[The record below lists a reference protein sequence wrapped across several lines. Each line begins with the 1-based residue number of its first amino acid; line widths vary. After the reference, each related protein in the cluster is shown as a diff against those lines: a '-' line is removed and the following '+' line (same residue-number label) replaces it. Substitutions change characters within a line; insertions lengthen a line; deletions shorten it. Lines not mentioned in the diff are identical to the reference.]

1 MPRLSREH
9 LEARRH
15 GIGSSDII
23 AIAGLSPYE
32 GHNAWSVW
40 LDKRG
45 LAEERATTL
54 EQEAGHLVEEHVIPA
69 LYTRETGYS
78 LGPSGLA
85 QHREHRWML
94 ASFDHQVVAP
104 WSGAAR
110 PDARPG
116 DLVQASE
123 LGHYPRRTVECK
135 LVGIGMMRDWDAG
148 ADDGIPHYVRAQVAW
163 QTACTGDDDED
174 VAVLLGGTR
183 FRIFRVERDAEL
195 ERQLIAIGERWW
207 RRYIVEGAEPP
218 IDETPECRAWIAR
231 KWPKVEHPELEAMPN
246 VVEAFAA
253 RYRAAH
259 RELTAATQ
267 QKEHCGNELRSL
279 VADRAGF
286 QGEHYKVTYLAARD
300 GKRVLRVTGKGEE

>member
-1 MPRLSREH
+1 MPRLTAEH
-9 LEARRH
+9 LAARRH

-45 LAEERATTL
+45 LSEPRETTL

-94 ASFDHQVVAP
+94 ASFDHQIGPPWPAYVA
-104 WSGAAR
+104 
-110 PDARPG
+110 
-116 DLVQASE
+116 Q
-123 LGHYPRRTVECK
+123 PRRTVECK
-135 LVGIGMMRDWDAG
+135 LVGVGMMRDWDPG

-218 IDETPECRAWIAR
+218 IDESPECRAYLES
-231 KWPKVEHPELEAMPN
+231 KWPKPVEEELAAMPDA
-246 VVEAFAA
+246 VQELARLYVRQREAEAWA
-253 RYRAAH
+253 
-259 RELTAATQ
+259 
-267 QKEHCGNELRSL
+267 KECKEKVGNEI
-279 VADRAGF
+279 VAAIGGRAGY
-286 QGEHYKVTYLAARD
+286 QGEIYKCTWKARRD
-300 GKRVLRVTGKGEE
+300 GKRVLRVTGRGEESDGARLYGE